1 MRMSRVR
8 FLAPAPR
15 EYIMILIDYTQ
26 VVLGSIIVSLNR
38 GEDLDDKLVRHI
50 TLNNLR
56 YYRNRFKEEYGELVI
71 CTDNKHYW
79 RRDYFPN
86 YKANRKKDR
95 ESSPYDWN
103 EIFSAVNMIRD
114 ELDIYFPYK
123 VLHID
128 GAEADDIIAVV
139 LLNRAED
146 KNIIISSDKDFIQL
160 HRESIAQYSPVT
172 KKLVNGENPQAYL
185 KEHIIKG
192 DRSDGVPN
200 VLSSDDTFISEKRQK
215 PIRKTTIV
223 TLLEAMNEYDP
234 ETLYQIAKC
243 NKDTWVRN
251 WQRNETLIDL
261 TKIPEEIVENILYEF
276 DGQVEG
282 YRNNLLNYFIDNKL
296 NSLIKEIQEF

>member
-1 MRMSRVR
+1 
-8 FLAPAPR
+8 
-15 EYIMILIDYTQ
+15 MILIDYTQ

-71 CTDNKHYW
+71 CTDDKHYW

-128 GAEADDIIAVV
+128 RAEADDIIAVV

-160 HRESIAQYSPVT
+160 HRESISQYSPVT
-172 KKLVNGENPQAYL
+172 KKVLNGENPQAYL

>member
-1 MRMSRVR
+1 
-8 FLAPAPR
+8 
-15 EYIMILIDYTQ
+15 MILIDYTQ

-160 HRESIAQYSPVT
+160 HRESISQYSPVT
-172 KKLVNGENPQAYL
+172 KKVLNGENPQAYL

>member
-71 CTDNKHYW
+71 CTDDKHYW

>member
-56 YYRNRFKEEYGELVI
+56 YYRSRFKEEYGELVI
-71 CTDNKHYW
+71 CTDDKHYW

-95 ESSPYDWN
+95 ASSPYDWN

-160 HRESIAQYSPVT
+160 HRESISQYSPVT
-172 KKLVNGENPQAYL
+172 KKVLNGENPQAYL

>member
-1 MRMSRVR
+1 MSRVR

-160 HRESIAQYSPVT
+160 HRESISQYSPVT
-172 KKLVNGENPQAYL
+172 KKVLNGENPQAYL

>member
-1 MRMSRVR
+1 
-8 FLAPAPR
+8 
-15 EYIMILIDYTQ
+15 MILIDYTQ

-71 CTDNKHYW
+71 CTDDKHYW

-160 HRESIAQYSPVT
+160 HRESISQYSPVT
-172 KKLVNGENPQAYL
+172 KKVLNGENPQAYL

>member
-1 MRMSRVR
+1 
-8 FLAPAPR
+8 
-15 EYIMILIDYTQ
+15 MILIDYTQ

>member
-1 MRMSRVR
+1 MSRVR

-38 GEDLDDKLVRHI
+38 GEDHDDKLVRHI

-71 CTDNKHYW
+71 CTDDKHYW

-160 HRESIAQYSPVT
+160 HRESISQYSPVT
-172 KKLVNGENPQAYL
+172 KKVLNGENPQAYL

>member
-1 MRMSRVR
+1 MSRVR

-56 YYRNRFKEEYGELVI
+56 YYRSRFKEEYGELVI
-71 CTDNKHYW
+71 CTDDKHYW

-95 ESSPYDWN
+95 ASSPYDWN

-160 HRESIAQYSPVT
+160 HRESISQYSPVT
-172 KKLVNGENPQAYL
+172 KKVLNGENPQAYL

>member
-26 VVLGSIIVSLNR
+26 GDLGSIIVSLNR

-56 YYRNRFKEEYGELVI
+56 YYRSRFKEEYGELVI
-71 CTDNKHYW
+71 CTDDKHYW

-95 ESSPYDWN
+95 ASSPYDWN

-160 HRESIAQYSPVT
+160 HRESISQYSPVT
-172 KKLVNGENPQAYL
+172 KKVLNGENPQAYL

-200 VLSSDDTFISEKRQK
+200 VLSSDATFISEKRQK
-215 PIRKTTIV
+215 PIRITTIV

-251 WQRNETLIDL
+251 WKRNETLIDL

>member
-71 CTDNKHYW
+71 CTDDKHYW

-160 HRESIAQYSPVT
+160 HRESISQYSPVT
-172 KKLVNGENPQAYL
+172 KKVLNGENPQAYL

>member
-1 MRMSRVR
+1 
-8 FLAPAPR
+8 
-15 EYIMILIDYTQ
+15 MILIDYTQ

-56 YYRNRFKEEYGELVI
+56 YYRSRFKEEYGELVI

>member
-56 YYRNRFKEEYGELVI
+56 YYRSRFKEEYGELVI
-71 CTDNKHYW
+71 CTDDKHYW

-172 KKLVNGENPQAYL
+172 KKVLNGENPQAYL

-192 DRSDGVPN
+192 
-200 VLSSDDTFISEKRQK
+200 ISVEGNA
-215 PIRKTTIV
+215 TAIV
-223 TLLEAMNEYDP
+223 
-234 ETLYQIAKC
+234 
-243 NKDTWVRN
+243 
-251 WQRNETLIDL
+251 L
-261 TKIPEEIVENILYEF
+261 TKALPIPS
-276 DGQVEG
+276 
-282 YRNNLLNYFIDNKL
+282 LNKT
-296 NSLIKEIQEF
+296 SL

>member
-1 MRMSRVR
+1 M
-8 FLAPAPR
+8 
-15 EYIMILIDYTQ
+15 T
-26 VVLGSIIVSLNR
+26 
-38 GEDLDDKLVRHI
+38 K
-50 TLNNLR
+50 
-56 YYRNRFKEEYGELVI
+56 
-71 CTDNKHYW
+71 
-79 RRDYFPN
+79 
-86 YKANRKKDR
+86 
-95 ESSPYDWN
+95 
-103 EIFSAVNMIRD
+103 
-114 ELDIYFPYK
+114 K
-123 VLHID
+123 VL
-128 GAEADDIIAVV
+128 
-139 LLNRAED
+139 
-146 KNIIISSDKDFIQL
+146 
-160 HRESIAQYSPVT
+160 
-172 KKLVNGENPQAYL
+172 NGENPQAYL

>member
-1 MRMSRVR
+1 MSRVR

-56 YYRNRFKEEYGELVI
+56 YYRSRFKEEYGELVI
-71 CTDNKHYW
+71 CTDDKHYW

-160 HRESIAQYSPVT
+160 HRESISQYSPVT
-172 KKLVNGENPQAYL
+172 KKVLNGENPQAYL

>member
-1 MRMSRVR
+1 MSRVR

-56 YYRNRFKEEYGELVI
+56 YYRSRFKEEYGELVI
-71 CTDNKHYW
+71 CTDSKHYW

>member
-1 MRMSRVR
+1 
-8 FLAPAPR
+8 
-15 EYIMILIDYTQ
+15 MILIDYTQ

-56 YYRNRFKEEYGELVI
+56 YYRSRFKEEYGELVI
-71 CTDNKHYW
+71 CTDDKHYW

-95 ESSPYDWN
+95 ASSPYDWN

-160 HRESIAQYSPVT
+160 HRESISQYSPVT
-172 KKLVNGENPQAYL
+172 KKVLNGENPQAYL

>member
-56 YYRNRFKEEYGELVI
+56 YYRSRFKEEYGELVI
-71 CTDNKHYW
+71 CTDDKHYW

-160 HRESIAQYSPVT
+160 HRESISQYSPVT
-172 KKLVNGENPQAYL
+172 KKVLNGENPQAYL

>member
-1 MRMSRVR
+1 MSRVR

-71 CTDNKHYW
+71 CTDDKHYW

-160 HRESIAQYSPVT
+160 HRESISQYSPVT
-172 KKLVNGENPQAYL
+172 KKVLNGENPQAYL

>member
-15 EYIMILIDYTQ
+15 EYIRILIDYTQ

-71 CTDNKHYW
+71 CTDDKHYW

-160 HRESIAQYSPVT
+160 HRESISQYSPVT
-172 KKLVNGENPQAYL
+172 KKVLNGENPQAYL

-243 NKDTWVRN
+243 NKYTWVRN

>member
-71 CTDNKHYW
+71 CTEDKHYW

-95 ESSPYDWN
+95 ASSPYYWN

-160 HRESIAQYSPVT
+160 HRESISQYSPVT
-172 KKLVNGENPQAYL
+172 KKVLNGENPQAYL

>member
-1 MRMSRVR
+1 
-8 FLAPAPR
+8 
-15 EYIMILIDYTQ
+15 MILIDYTQ

-71 CTDNKHYW
+71 CTDDKHYW
-79 RRDYFPN
+79 RCDYFPN

-160 HRESIAQYSPVT
+160 HRESISQYSPVT
-172 KKLVNGENPQAYL
+172 KKVLNGENPQAYL

>member
-71 CTDNKHYW
+71 CTDDKHYW

-160 HRESIAQYSPVT
+160 HRESISQYSPVT
-172 KKLVNGENPQAYL
+172 KKVLNGENPQAYL

-223 TLLEAMNEYDP
+223 TLLEAMNEYAP